1 MSTDPQPDLIRFY
14 IRQCAIGFAL
24 SALFVAG
31 LLAFD
36 VLGLQRL
43 VFGSDIGIV
52 AALMLWIF
60 NGIVFAGV
68 QFGVSLMFM
77 ADDDDDD
84 DEGGHRAPAR
94 AYVPVPIPVRETRN

>member
-1 MSTDPQPDLIRFY
+1 MSTNPQPDLIRHY
-14 IRQCAIGFAL
+14 IRQCAIGFVL
-24 SALFVAG
+24 SAVFVG
-31 LLAFD
+31 LLLGFD
-36 VLGLQRL
+36 VMGLQRL

-68 QFGVSLMFM
+68 QFAVSLMFM

-84 DEGGHRAPAR
+84 GDSGHRAPAR
-94 AYVPVPIPVRETRN
+94 AYVPVPIPVREHRS